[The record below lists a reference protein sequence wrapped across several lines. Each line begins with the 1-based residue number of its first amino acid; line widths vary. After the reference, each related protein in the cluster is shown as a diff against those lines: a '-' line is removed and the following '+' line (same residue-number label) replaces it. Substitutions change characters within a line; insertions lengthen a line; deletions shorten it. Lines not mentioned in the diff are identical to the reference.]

1 MSGMKVKQ
9 KSLADAVALINDGD
23 VVGIGG
29 HTARRHPMALVREIV
44 RQRKKRL
51 HVVGWNNGIDMDLL
65 IGAGCVETVETSY
78 VGLGSF
84 GLAPNFRRAAEQGR
98 IKVIEHS
105 ETTAMDRFRAASI
118 GLPFLPTKT
127 GLGTDMLE
135 TTPSLKPIADP
146 FTGERWLAV
155 QAIVPDVAIIHAHTA
170 DVYGNVQ
177 LDPER
182 WHDTSPDVMIAR
194 SAKKAI
200 VSVEQLVSEEAIRSR
215 PIDTILPR
223 IDVTCVVEAPFG
235 AHPCCCDARYDYD
248 LEHLELYRESA
259 RSAADFDRY
268 VAQWIDAPG
277 SHDAYLDKVGAR
289 RLMAVAMK
297 RNNRI

>member
-44 RQRKKRL
+44 RQRKQRL
-51 HVVGWNNGIDMDLL
+51 HVVGWNNGVDMDLL

-78 VGLGSF
+78 IGLGSF

-98 IKVIEHS
+98 IRVIEHS

-118 GLPFLPTKT
+118 GLPFFPSKT

-135 TTPSLKPIADP
+135 TTPSLKPITDP
-146 FTGERWLAV
+146 FTGERWVAV
-155 QAIVPDVAIIHAHTA
+155 QAIVPDVAIIHAHTG
-170 DVYGNVQ
+170 DICGNVQ

-182 WHDTSPDVMIAR
+182 WHDNSPDVMIAR
-194 SAKKAI
+194 SAKKTI
-200 VSVEQLVSEEAIRSR
+200 VSVEQIVSDETIRAR

-223 IDVTCVVEAPFG
+223 VDVTCVVEAPFG

-248 LEHLELYRESA
+248 LEHFSLYRDSA
-259 RSAADFDRY
+259 QGEADFERY
-268 VAQWIDAPG
+268 VAQWIDQPG
-277 SHDAYLDKVGAR
+277 SHEAYLDKVGAR
-289 RLMAVAMK
+289 RLMAIARK
-297 RNNRI
+297 RSNRL